1 MPSFAKPSAIARI
14 LTAPICRWSPLARVI
29 AALIAIACCLSRAIY
44 VVAHSESIFVAGDA
58 RFYLG
63 IAAGDYRQVMQPFAS
78 RQLGA
83 LVVAALVHVLH
94 WTVERG
100 FLVEGGVSLVFMLVA
115 IYFLML
121 RTTAPR
127 WILLAVAF
135 VPFWA
140 CLLQVLVLPD
150 LWYSALLAVMFLM
163 LAGEH
168 MLGAALMMFPLM
180 LSRESTSLTLVCF
193 LIAAWG
199 WLRWRDRIIAV
210 VSTIA
215 AAVIV
220 SHLAARAQ
228 SNLEHLPESI
238 YMLAKVPWNFMR
250 NVLGIVPWSNVNP
263 EFCTIPIWTVRVHL
277 GPVQAVGV
285 CGFSLFGWVQMAQA
299 ILTNFGL
306 LPVLVAY
313 LWWRRRKFATHNV
326 LLRFTLL
333 YGSVSLLL
341 APMLGTWFVR
351 LVGYGWPIFFVA
363 LPLLFD
369 GFSEAS
375 PTGSRAAAAVGFFG
389 VHLVLFYVAYRW
401 FWMPQIGFDL
411 ALWIIGFLLLR
422 HWFGENYQP
431 LDELQINH
439 HNRAEPA

>member
-1 MPSFAKPSAIARI
+1 MSSFAKSSVIVRS
-14 LTAPICRWSPLARVI
+14 LTAPIRRWSPRVRLV
-29 AALIAIACCLSRAIY
+29 AGFIAIMCCISPA
-44 VVAHSESIFVAGDA
+44 VCAVAHSESVFVVSDA

-63 IAAGDYRQVMQPFAS
+63 IATGDYSQVMQPFAS

-83 LVVAALVHVLH
+83 LIVAALEHIPH

-115 IYFLML
+115 IYYLVL

-127 WILLAVAF
+127 WILLAVAL
-135 VPFWA
+135 VPFWTY
-140 CLLQVLVLPD
+140 LLQDLVLPD
-150 LWYSALLAVMFLM
+150 LWYSALLAAMLLM

-168 MLGAALMMFPLM
+168 MLEAALMMFPLM

-193 LIAAWG
+193 LMAAWG
-199 WLRWRDRIIAV
+199 WLRWRDRIVAV

-215 AAVIV
+215 GAVIV

-228 SNLEHLPESI
+228 PNQEHLPLSM
-238 YMLAKVPWNFMR
+238 YMLAKVPWNFMH

-263 EFCTIPIWTVRVHL
+263 EYCTVPIWTMPVHFA
-277 GPVQAVGV
+277 PVQAIGV
-285 CGFSLFGWVQMAQA
+285 CGFSLVSWIEMTQA

-306 LPVLVAY
+306 LPMLVAC
-313 LWWRRRKFATHNV
+313 LWWRRRRFAMQNV

-351 LVGYGWPIFFVA
+351 LIGYGWPIFFVA

-369 GFSEAS
+369 RFSETSLA
-375 PTGSRAAAAVGFFG
+375 GSRAAAAVGFFG
-389 VHLVLFYVAYRW
+389 VHLVLFYASSRW
-401 FWMPQIGFDL
+401 LWLPQISLDL
-411 ALWIIGFLLLR
+411 VLWAIGFLLLR
-422 HWFGENYQP
+422 HWFGEDYQ
-431 LDELQINH
+431 LFDELQMNG
-439 HNRAEPA
+439 RKGTEPA